1 MEGLRSI
8 VLLAAA
14 LLLLPDDARAERTV
28 VLVTGKECPVTELS
42 SLDVRKAYLGVAVR
56 VDGYRLTPIQF
67 VGDDLLSQVFYQSI
81 VSMSRKSYERRA
93 LSLAIKY
100 GTPRPLKAESSAD
113 VAEAIEEYQ
122 CGIVY
127 LWKED
132 ADQLATV
139 RTVRTLW
146 QGE

>member
-1 MEGLRSI
+1 MRDLRYI

-14 LLLLPDDARAERTV
+14 LLLPLDDARAERTV
-28 VLVTGKECPVTELS
+28 VLVTGNDCPVAELS
-42 SLDVRKAYLGVAVR
+42 SLDVRKAYLGVMVR
-56 VDGYRLTPIQF
+56 IDGHRLTPIQI
-67 VGDDLLSQVFYQSI
+67 VGDELLSSVFYQSI

-100 GTPRPLKAESSAD
+100 GTPRPLKVESSAEA
-113 VAEAIEEYQ
+113 AEAIEEYR

-132 ADQLATV
+132 ADRLAGAPPV
-139 RTVRTLW
+139 DR
-146 QGE
+146 G